1 MVCLACDK
9 KGTHSIQALVSLI
22 NCDQEEILVID
33 TIKNDI
39 FNLIMVF
46 IFTHFINILI
56 FFNKD
61 NQGTHFI
68 QKIAIRFKEQ
78 KLKILFDCVISNFIE
93 IANNSGGVC
102 VVA

>member
-33 TIKNDI
+33 TIKNEI

-46 IFTHFINILI
+46 IFKNILI
-56 FFNKD
+56 FLNKD

-78 KLKILFDCVISNFIE
+78 KLKFLFDCVISNFIE